1 MTYWSR
7 STKSARPSG
16 SLFVKALLSFAIAG
30 MLCTSTAFAQQAP
43 AASTTTTTQSA
54 ATYPTDGVDTA
65 QASNP
70 FADVPANHWAY
81 DAVRQLAAD
90 GYIQGYPDGQFKGQR
105 PMTRYEAAVLTDRAV
120 RSIEAKLAQL
130 QQVEQRDIAAVR
142 ALMNAFRPELDALKK
157 QVAAL
162 QAKTDDQGK
171 SIAALKKEADA
182 TQLRVNQGKVGL
194 IFNYRPGTESTNI
207 QVFAPTGNGGV
218 GAFLAPGGSTAF
230 PNGPITVPGGAGAN
244 GANFAPG
251 AAAGVNTISWNGNA
265 LPIGIFAHGTNYMVA
280 RPIFAGQID
289 PRFSY
294 GFRLSAK
301 IFNETGTGLSTT
313 SPAYCTNLTSI
324 SCNYSDLSGT
334 QGNIPVNLD
343 YLYVGY
349 TSPGGINA
357 RLGRYGVGQSNW
369 ITSPAAFLFGGASYS
384 GFTVGYKDTVGRFDS
399 SFYYAIPGTSS
410 YNVANQQLG
419 PVPTG
424 SAALTAPCTAAIGF
438 NSGAYQPIYAGVNP
452 NCNTTGQEIGGVAS
466 YFFPYSQTAIGT
478 AIDSKMGTPTTYW
491 DPAAVSCGG
500 TLATSAATCVGF
512 PGKTVTPTGGFTG
525 AYLNGWGTVGTAD
538 AFLVQ
543 FLGPMGRPNWK
554 FTFEY
559 GRHLGSDPFTGAAWA
574 GANSYLGQVDFAS
587 KGNLYSNNVPF
598 NGSSQGTKGSN
609 VAQLWFRYF
618 GLNAGAPAT
627 NPNGTYDPL
636 ATAMTGAAT
645 NNYSGTMSMGIQL
658 GTWLNNSLRV
668 GGGLFHVQNIPG
680 IAIPAG
686 SVTGATACPGC
697 FVNQFNMNGAYLDT
711 FFLFI

>member
-1 MTYWSR
+1 MAIHTACIR
-7 STKSARPSG
+7 GVSAA
-16 SLFVKALLSFAIAG
+16 VIAALGFSMCAL
-30 MLCTSTAFAQQAP
+30 P
-43 AASTTTTTQSA
+43 AAADTTTTTA
-54 ATYPTDGVDTA
+54 ATAATPAYPTDSVDTA

-142 ALMNAFRPELDALKK
+142 ALMNAFRPELNALKA

-162 QAKTDDQGK
+162 QRKTDDQGK
-171 SIAALKKEADA
+171 SLEALKKEADA
-182 TQLRVNQGKVGL
+182 TQLRVNQGKVGM
-194 IFNYRPGTESTNI
+194 IMNYRPGTESTNI

-230 PNGPITVPGGAGAN
+230 PNGPITVPGGSGAN

-251 AAAGVNTISWNGNA
+251 AASGVNTIAWNGTA
-265 LPIGIFAHGTNYMVA
+265 LPVGIFAHGTNYMVA
-280 RPIFAGQID
+280 RPIFGGQID

-313 SPAYCTNLTSI
+313 SPSYCTNLTSI
-324 SCNYSDLSGT
+324 SCNYSDLSGS

-343 YLYVGY
+343 YLYIGY
-349 TSPGGINA
+349 TSPGGFNA

-369 ITSPAAFLFGGASYS
+369 ITTPAAFLFGGQSLS
-384 GFTVGYKDTVGRFDS
+384 GITVGYKDTVGRFDS
-399 SFYYAIPGTSS
+399 AFYYAIPGTSS

-438 NSGAYQPIYAGVNP
+438 NSGAYQPIYAGINP
-452 NCNTTGQEIGGVAS
+452 NCNTSGQEFGGIAD
-466 YFFPYSQTAIGT
+466 YFFPSSRTAIGT
-478 AIDSKMGTPTTYW
+478 AWDSDIGASTTYW
-491 DPAAVSCGG
+491 DPAAVNCGG

-525 AYLNGWGTVGTAD
+525 AYLNGWGTNAYGD

-543 FLGPMGRPNWK
+543 YFGARERPDFK

-574 GANSYLGQVDFAS
+574 GANAYLGQLDFAS

-598 NGSSQGTKGSN
+598 AGSSQGTKGSN
-609 VAQLWFRYF
+609 VAQVWFRYF
-618 GLNAGAPAT
+618 GLGAGRLGG
-627 NPNGTYDPL
+627 NPNGTYDPM
-636 ATAMTGAAT
+636 ATDLTGSPA
-645 NNYSGTMSMGIQL
+645 NSYNGTMSMGL
-658 GTWLNNSLRV
+658 AVGHWLNNSLRIGAGV
-668 GGGLFHVQNIPG
+668 FHAQNIPG
-680 IAIPAG
+680 VAIPAG

-697 FVNQFNMNGAYLDT
+697 FVNQFNSNGAYLDS